1 MKKFLCHK
9 LASSKDK
16 GFITLEILIS
26 ILIASAFLAVAMQSL
41 VYAMAIKVQAQ
52 EKQRAN
58 QLISEDLETANELA
72 NRSNLQISSPNPNPE
87 CSTNDY
93 NRGYGRALW
102 DTLNVGGTP
111 TKNLLSNGGGKQV
124 ALERTHVSA
133 IPATPPN
140 SDSPHR
146 TLKIKYQVWD
156 WDGTNFLDRAGN
168 IKDAADE
175 PIAETYVEI
184 IPDAALSC
192 P

>member
-1 MKKFLCHK
+1 MKKLLK
-9 LASSKDK
+9 LKSVISSKEK

-26 ILIASAFLAVAMQSL
+26 ILIASGFLAVAMQSL

-52 EKQRAN
+52 EKQRAT

-72 NRSNLQISSPNPNPE
+72 NRSNLSGDCDATAYAN
-87 CSTNDY
+87 
-93 NRGYGRALW
+93 GYGDELW
-102 DTLNVGGTP
+102 DALIADTATR
-111 TKNLLSNGGGKQV
+111 TTSLLSDGGGKQL

-133 IPATPPN
+133 GAGN
-140 SDSPHR
+140 SAAPHR
-146 TLKIKYQVWD
+146 TLRIKYQVWD

-168 IKDAADE
+168 TRDVATDE

-184 IPDAALSC
+184 IPDVALAC